1 MEKKIQMEYIQTH
14 MLLHLYTKKYFY
26 KLCIK
31 KKSYLHHQSVQEKL
45 LLCNQLCVYC
55 SQYQYNVGEVC
66 SAYLSNVHLLA
77 AEGEL
82 EKLPM
87 EISKQNSNI
96 FFLHSCQL

>member
-1 MEKKIQMEYIQTH
+1 MY
-14 MLLHLYTKKYFY
+14 
-26 KLCIK
+26 K
-31 KKSYLHHQSVQEKL
+31 KKTSYLHHQSVQEKL
-45 LLCNQLCVYC
+45 PLCNQLCVYC

-87 EISKQNSNI
+87 EISKQNLHI
-96 FFLHSCQL
+96 FFYIVANFRE